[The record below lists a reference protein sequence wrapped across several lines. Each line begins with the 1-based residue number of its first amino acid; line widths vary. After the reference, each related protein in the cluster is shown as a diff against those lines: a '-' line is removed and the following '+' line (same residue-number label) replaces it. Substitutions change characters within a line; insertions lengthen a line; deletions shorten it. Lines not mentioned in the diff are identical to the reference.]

1 MSSNNDMILEITR
14 EFEKVIS
21 KIITSREGIRIINIL
36 KQNIDTVEYNKT
48 HLIDDDEVE
57 EIESKLTSDL
67 LSGMDKFYENLP
79 DSGNSDKLFTDFIN
93 II

>member
-48 HLIDDDEVE
+48 HLIDDNGVK
-57 EIESKLTSDL
+57 EIESKLTNDL
-67 LSGMDKFYENLP
+67 LSGMDNFSRTLSGSENN
-79 DSGNSDKLFTDFIN
+79 DDLFTKFID

>member
-48 HLIDDDEVE
+48 HLIDDEEVE
-57 EIESKLTSDL
+57 DIKKKLTNDL
-67 LSGMDKFYENLP
+67 LSGMDKFYKNVP
-79 DSGNSDKLFTDFIN
+79 DSGNVDNLFTDFIN

>member
-21 KIITSREGIRIINIL
+21 KIITSKEGIRIINIL

-48 HLIDDDEVE
+48 HLIDDEEVG
-57 EIESKLTSDL
+57 EIESKLTNDL
-67 LSGMDKFYENLP
+67 LSVMDNFSEELS
-79 DSGNSDKLFTDFIN
+79 DSGNSDNLFTDFIN